1 MDDIF
6 LGKTTNVSDYVTS
19 GYTIAKIIENKAS
32 LISDNLIPDGEFETG
47 ISNFSSADN
56 GVLSYNSDKNLV
68 ITGSGGTGSATIS
81 SVTLEVSTEY
91 IFEIALAGGTDNDS
105 IQFRLDE
112 SALGSTSY
120 GNIYSVASQGTNSSP
135 KKVSLKFKS
144 DSSATGF
151 FLKITNI
158 NDTKTAIISSVKLF
172 KASGYGASI
181 GATTTTSVYGGNAP
195 VLPRAI
201 DIAESFADAI
211 GDGSASFNGDA
222 DHIELGSITSSNAL
236 SLSGSAGSIS
246 AWIYLPD
253 VSDGDDHK
261 RIIDKSDAGSGGK
274 GYTITVHT
282 DGSIGAYMAGGNTV
296 TSDAGEITDAEW
308 FHVVWKWDGT
318 NHKLYKNGIE
328 IKSASSSTTP
338 PSNTANMA
346 IGSWNHDVA
355 REWKGNISQ
364 IGLWRGALSQA
375 QIQSVME
382 STSYAKIPASVKSNL
397 GSEMITNGTF
407 DSDTS
412 SWTAINAGNISH
424 VPATGRVKVVNPS
437 NAYIQQT
444 LSAEAGKLY
453 KVSFDHHV
461 LTGSSSSITVILND
475 AFTLSASSSKIGN
488 TYTAYVSPS
497 SNASNIRI
505 GSYLAGDSWE
515 FDNITLKEVTNDLV
529 GYWGLDSTENNL
541 NVKNVTPNSL
551 GENLGDEEFRGSYA
565 PKPYLGSDWEITGGS
580 ASVTEDSSTRYVTFI
595 TTVAEYYSENQH
607 RGGKIE
613 FTSANA
619 GMLTGSA
626 VANQIY
632 KIVISGYMSETNS
645 QSVASYPSI
654 YAGAYQYESAD
665 VWTTEETTKTY
676 YFTASHAS
684 NDTFYPSYNMKAG
697 QQFTLTGISV
707 KKVNGNYGSLI

>member
-1 MDDIF
+1 NLKLYLDFKSSRSDTLAFPSEGSTSFDGTNDYIDTGYSTNHTNISVSMWFNKDALGVFKRLFDDSNSSYASNLQISITDANIIKVRSGNGSSSETDIDTTFTISAKTWHHLVVTRENLAVKIYVDGDLKKSGNVSAFSAPLVSWKIASHGSGSSGFFNGKIANVGLWSRVLSLEEAQSIMNKSYSQLGSVEKTSLEAWWALDDIF

-195 VLPRAI
+195 ILPRAI

-296 TSDAGEITDAEW
+296 TSNAGEITDAEW

-364 IGLWRGALSQA
+364 IGLWRGALTQA

-382 STSYAKIPASVKSNL
+382 STSYAKIPA
-397 GSEMITNGTF
+397 
-407 DSDTS
+407 
-412 SWTAINAGNISH
+412 
-424 VPATGRVKVVNPS
+424 
-437 NAYIQQT
+437 
-444 LSAEAGKLY
+444 
-453 KVSFDHHV
+453 
-461 LTGSSSSITVILND
+461 
-475 AFTLSASSSKIGN
+475 
-488 TYTAYVSPS
+488 
-497 SNASNIRI
+497 
-505 GSYLAGDSWE
+505 
-515 FDNITLKEVTNDLV
+515 
-529 GYWGLDSTENNL
+529 
-541 NVKNVTPNSL
+541 
-551 GENLGDEEFRGSYA
+551 
-565 PKPYLGSDWEITGGS
+565 
-580 ASVTEDSSTRYVTFI
+580 
-595 TTVAEYYSENQH
+595 
-607 RGGKIE
+607 
-613 FTSANA
+613 
-619 GMLTGSA
+619 
-626 VANQIY
+626 
-632 KIVISGYMSETNS
+632 
-645 QSVASYPSI
+645 
-654 YAGAYQYESAD
+654 
-665 VWTTEETTKTY
+665 
-676 YFTASHAS
+676 
-684 NDTFYPSYNMKAG
+684 
-697 QQFTLTGISV
+697 
-707 KKVNGNYGSLI
+707 